1 MGRRRRINFSGLLT
15 NTAIQCTT
23 IPKPV
28 GVIFIVGFGLIRRY
42 GNAVVNGIHVRGLG
56 FLDRFCVLV
65 AFIFFEMD
73 IISVCGLLCLPHIMK

>member
-1 MGRRRRINFSGLLT
+1 MGRKRRINFSGLLADT
-15 NTAIQCTT
+15 GIQCTM

-28 GVIFIVGFGLIRRY
+28 GVVFIVGLGLIRRY

-56 FLDRFCVLV
+56 LFNRFCVLF
-65 AFIFFEMD
+65 AFTFFDMD